1 MNILKKVTFTNG
13 KLKIWSKK
21 KVTHLSNF
29 FIFNSNPILIQYKHH
44 RVLRRMHQKFYWSQ

>member
-1 MNILKKVTFTNG
+1 MNILKKVTFKNG